1 MLGRLPSNAASAS
14 ATCCAFLN
22 NILAGDGGGVGL
34 VSLNVACARLA
45 PGCALRVAA
54 GRRWRGEACF
64 VGRTFGSAGR
74 RLRRR
79 GLSISASA
87 AVLREAA
94 GRLTLR
100 TGVLRS
106 ERGVRALRSAGEAR
120 PSTLGPVSLPN
131 CTSLKHSLPSVRSCA
146 GGVGANRFE
155 LHSWFEIHA
164 ASSE

>member
-14 ATCCAFLN
+14 ATCCAFFN

-87 AVLREAA
+87 AVLREAYA
-94 GRLTLR
+94 DELVALESLQEALLAPGAVARVLGMRVLNLGGFAAALGDSHEKQVMWARLKRIPPL
-100 TGVLRS
+100 
-106 ERGVRALRSAGEAR
+106 GE
-120 PSTLGPVSLPN
+120 P
-131 CTSLKHSLPSVRSCA
+131 
-146 GGVGANRFE
+146 F
-155 LHSWFEIHA
+155 
-164 ASSE
+164 